1 MSYADFEELIRNNA
15 DEKYREFS
23 GKLTPNI
30 GKNAGVR
37 TPVLKVFAKKEAKEN
52 YKEFFEKCTD
62 ELYEEKLVQGLII
75 GYAKEETE
83 KRLLML
89 EKFIEKIDNWAV
101 CDMTACAFKFKKG
114 ESETVFEFAKK
125 YIEKDGE
132 FEKRFGVVLILSD
145 FIDEK
150 HIDEILKMLNNI
162 YDSRFY
168 VSMAVA
174 WALSVCYVK
183 FEEKAYTAVKNG
195 KLPKETINKTVSKI
209 RQSLRVSKESKE
221 RAKELKNI

>member
-1 MSYADFEELIRNNA
+1 MSYADFEELIRNNT

-23 GKLTPNI
+23 RKLTPNI

-37 TPVLKVFAKKEAKEN
+37 TPVLKAFAKKEAKEN
-52 YKEFFEKCTD
+52 YTEFFEKCTD

-75 GYAKEETE
+75 GYAKEEVG
-83 KRLLML
+83 KRLCML

-101 CDMTACAFKFKKG
+101 CDMTACAFKFNKN

-125 YIEKDGE
+125 YVEKDGE

-145 FIDEK
+145 FIDEN

-162 YDSRFY
+162 DDSRFY

-183 FEEKAYTAVKNG
+183 FEEKTYTAVKNG

>member
-52 YKEFFEKCTD
+52 YAEFFEKCTD

-101 CDMTACAFKFKKG
+101 CDMTACAFKF
-114 ESETVFEFAKK
+114 
-125 YIEKDGE
+125 
-132 FEKRFGVVLILSD
+132 EKRFGVVLILSD

-183 FEEKAYTAVKNG
+183 FEEKTYTAVKNG